1 MWLSLISS
9 ETIREQLLLGPGGLP
24 PKTYER
30 KLVGRK

>member
-1 MWLSLISS
+1 MWPGIMSS
-9 ETIREQLLLGPGGLP
+9 EMMREQLLLGPGGPP